1 MPQECEPY
9 VQCAIPTW
17 TSPIKNPATGRWIT
31 SHVINQDIVAWVGQG
46 TIADRSRETL
56 GASDSGI
63 TMLRRRFFA
72 ELTPSSPD
80 EFEKNHSHH
89 NQQMGRGHHEL
100 AVAVGV
106 TAQPGLTVRVLRL
119 PRPCIVARI
128 EADEL

>member
-1 MPQECEPY
+1 
-9 VQCAIPTW
+9 
-17 TSPIKNPATGRWIT
+17 
-31 SHVINQDIVAWVGQG
+31 
-46 TIADRSRETL
+46 
-56 GASDSGI
+56 
-63 TMLRRRFFA
+63 MLRRRFFA

-106 TAQPGLTVRVLRL
+106 TAQPGLTLRL
-119 PRPCIVARI
+119 LRMSRPCIVARI